1 MQNKTKS
8 AYLLIDMEEAF
19 VHPQGAHCIKGA
31 LATVPACSATMQL
44 AREKG
49 IPIFYIKRIYRENGS
64 DVELTRYSSWV
75 AGGRAMGAAS
85 IGSNSIEAPQ
95 GLEPQAGDYTI
106 IKPRWSAFFQTELD
120 LILRRLGI
128 RTVILAGTTTPNCIR
143 TTCYDANALD
153 YNVVVLTDCT
163 SSNTAEIQRVN
174 LEDMHRM
181 GAVLMTAQEFESYS
195 ENTVEDIQEKI
206 RAEI

>member
-1 MQNKTKS
+1 
-8 AYLLIDMEEAF
+8 
-19 VHPQGAHCIKGA
+19 
-31 LATVPACSATMQL
+31 
-44 AREKG
+44 
-49 IPIFYIKRIYRENGS
+49 
-64 DVELTRYSSWV
+64 
-75 AGGRAMGAAS
+75 MGAAS
-85 IGSNSIEAPQ
+85 TGSNSIEAPQ
-95 GLEPQAGDYTI
+95 GLEPQTGDYTI

-163 SSNTAEIQRVN
+163 SSNTTEIQRVN